1 MHEIYDYFDRISG
14 QNKKREGV
22 AQRVT
27 PSLTIVD
34 LGTYFTSSKSTS
46 VTPSPLPGLGVGP
59 A

>member
-1 MHEIYDYFDRISG
+1 MHEIYDYFDRFSKR
-14 QNKKREGV
+14 NKKRGC